1 MLFIRQR
8 PVETVNDI
16 SVNMS
21 AFTGGG
27 PMSELIRKA
36 YRQLRLNLPADIDIL
51 EEIDIIAARPVG
63 SATHIPFGTP
73 GSVESLNLTHKAKV
87 ERDAIELRKAFNRRY
102 FMECNM
108 LNFDCEELEAEK
120 AFTDAKDLLDS
131 DERSPLVNIISQVEE
146 LLKERRYFSSSKQS
160 NETNLA

>member
-1 MLFIRQR
+1 
-8 PVETVNDI
+8 
-16 SVNMS
+16 
-21 AFTGGG
+21 
-27 PMSELIRKA
+27 MSELVRKV

-63 SATHIPFGTP
+63 AATHIPFGTP
-73 GSVESLNLTHKAKV
+73 GSTESLNLTHKAKL

-108 LNFDCEELEAEK
+108 LNFDCEELEKAEK
-120 AFTDAKDLLDS
+120 AFDEAKDFLVS

-146 LLKERRYFSSSKQS
+146 LLKERRYFPTSNQS
-160 NETNLA
+160 NETNMAKKLHIYFLLLDF